1 MTRILDQVRAI
12 PRANLTDE
20 IVERIVDLI
29 IDHKLKSGDKLPCER
44 ELIQTL
50 SVGRSS
56 LREAIRVLSATGV
69 VRTSAGEGMFVGKG
83 DLSRITH
90 PLTVSLMISDQNQK
104 EIFEA
109 RRLIEVELAV
119 LAVDRASEQDIAEI
133 KHRLEAMRF
142 HQHDPVEYGRADVE
156 FHLSVAKAAKNVF
169 LRNVLRTLRRVL
181 QELIAKLE
189 LLAIEDMPNAF
200 QVHVPIQWPPGR
212 RFLHISIG

>member
-1 MTRILDQVRAI
+1 
-12 PRANLTDE
+12 
-20 IVERIVDLI
+20 
-29 IDHKLKSGDKLPCER
+29 
-44 ELIQTL
+44 
-50 SVGRSS
+50 
-56 LREAIRVLSATGV
+56 
-69 VRTSAGEGMFVGKG
+69 
-83 DLSRITH
+83 
-90 PLTVSLMISDQNQK
+90 
-104 EIFEA
+104 
-109 RRLIEVELAV
+109 VELAV

-200 QVHVPIQWPPGR
+200 QVHVPIYEAIKSRNPVAARQAVLAHFNRLERKLQEAGVALVAWQEIRGE
-212 RFLHISIG
+212 

>member
-20 IVERIVDLI
+20 IVERIVELN
-29 IDHKLKSGDKLPCER
+29 HRSQAQVGRQAPCER

-133 KHRLEAMRF
+133 KHRPKRCASTSTT
-142 HQHDPVEYGRADVE
+142 QWSTAG
-156 FHLSVAKAAKNVF
+156 
-169 LRNVLRTLRRVL
+169 RTL
-181 QELIAKLE
+181 
-189 LLAIEDMPNAF
+189 NF
-200 QVHVPIQWPPGR
+200 T
-212 RFLHISIG
+212 